1 MRLYPHA
8 LPLLLLACGANSD
21 DTRGDGGTSVTPGT
35 SSTTTDTTAGSAD
48 PTTGD
53 GGTTV
58 VSGGTTTT
66 LDPTTAG
73 PAATTT
79 GGLDDTTLA
88 STSQSD
94 DTTISMKE
102 DFPPPD
108 PIPVKEIPGLESI
121 TFYETTGMVTEY
133 TFLVAGPELNTLL
146 ADPLSG
152 DNKDIQGT
160 SVEFYDVYYSDVDGV
175 FDPDGS
181 YLTIAGSFGAKMPAG
196 GGLNLAEISLNY
208 ADDSVEF
215 GSFLASFVGL
225 GDNYVPGS
233 EPNAIDGDLATH
245 TTMGNNVDEPTKR
258 LRVTLGFESSLMPG

>member
-1 MRLYPHA
+1 MRLVPYA
-8 LPLLLLACGANSD
+8 LPLLLLACGSGSD
-21 DTRGDGGTSVTPGT
+21 DSRADSETTPPGT
-35 SSTTTDTTAGSAD
+35 SGASADTTAASAD

-66 LDPTTAG
+66 LDPTTTA
-73 PAATTT
+73 PASTTT

-94 DTTISMKE
+94 ETTMAQKE

-146 ADPLSG
+146 ADPLST

-175 FDPDGS
+175 FDPNGS

-196 GGLNLAEISLNY
+196 GGLNLAEISLN
-208 ADDSVEF
+208 S
-215 GSFLASFVGL
+215 
-225 GDNYVPGS
+225 
-233 EPNAIDGDLATH
+233 AIIA
-245 TTMGNNVDEPTKR
+245 
-258 LRVTLGFESSLMPG
+258 

>member
-1 MRLYPHA
+1 MRLYPYA

-21 DTRGDGGTSVTPGT
+21 DSRGDTSATPGT
-35 SSTTTDTTAGSAD
+35 SGASADTTAASAD

-73 PAATTT
+73 PTATTT

-88 STSQSD
+88 STSQGD
-94 DTTISMKE
+94 DTTTAQKE

-146 ADPLSG
+146 ADPLSTE
-152 DNKDIQGT
+152 NKDIQGT
-160 SVEFYDVYYSDVDGV
+160 GVEFYDVYYSDVDGV
-175 FDPDGS
+175 FDPNGS

-196 GGLNLAEISLNY
+196 GGLNLAEISLN
-208 ADDSVEF
+208 S
-215 GSFLASFVGL
+215 
-225 GDNYVPGS
+225 
-233 EPNAIDGDLATH
+233 AIVA
-245 TTMGNNVDEPTKR
+245 
-258 LRVTLGFESSLMPG
+258 